1 MLRTFD
7 NRGWR
12 LRICKF
18 FEITSRIYRT
28 RAIITRGL
36 YSFTHFLKFIY
47 VAFMYCD
54 LWPYDL
60 SFWTETWLSHCGQ
73 TRIGRTWGPFIHYV
87 KGYLA
92 KNLLSYYIY
101 CAFNAATM
109 ESATAAGAGSKIRDI
124 IAWLELSRCHTT
136 FSSQKLTVTHT
147 KMNYE
152 IFDSNWPYVRI
163 ACHSN

>member
-1 MLRTFD
+1 MLNYRNFVSSICTPNEYIPYARHYKPRLVYFLPTF
-7 NRGWR
+7 R
-12 LRICKF
+12 
-18 FEITSRIYRT
+18 S
-28 RAIITRGL
+28 
-36 YSFTHFLKFIY
+36 
-47 VAFMYCD
+47 AFMYCD

-147 KMNYE
+147 KMNHE

-163 ACHSN
+163 ACHSISL